1 MEEKKFDLNSLLGM
15 LLLGALAFL
24 FIYQNQPSKEELEK
38 QKAKELRI
46 KDSIANTKKV
56 IQTTKK
62 QEIVTAPVFD
72 TKDSTAMAKVNSTR
86 GTFAYAATLPSAKT
100 NETSLKNGVLEIK
113 VANKG
118 GQITSLKLNKFK
130 TYDAKD
136 LYLIKNN
143 NALLDLSFQ
152 TKDGR
157 IIHTKDMYFEPNI
170 GIDGDNQVLSMRL
183 KVDINNYLEYRY
195 VLKPNDYML
204 DFSIHSVGLANI
216 INTSNSINLDWQ
228 LKAMRSEKSLKYE
241 NRYTELDYLH
251 DGKEFDYLSAMRKED
266 KEEAEN
272 VEWIAFKKQFF
283 ASVLLTDTPF
293 KSVKFTSN
301 NLMQDEEVDTVY
313 LKQFAANITLPKQP
327 NEISA
332 NMQMYYGPTDIKLLK
347 SYENKSLARIVP
359 LGWGIFGWIN
369 KFFIVPLFAY
379 LSSIMG
385 SLGWAIVLMTVI
397 VKLLMSPLLYKSFL
411 SSAKMKVIKP
421 EIQEINDRLKGKENA
436 MKRQQ
441 ETMALQRKAGVN
453 PMAGCVP
460 ALLQMPIFFA
470 LFRFFP
476 ANFDLRQK
484 GFLWAT
490 DLSAYDEIAKLPFHI
505 PFYGSHVS
513 LFPILASI
521 TMFFYMRITQGQ
533 NAGMQQPAQE
543 GMPDMQGMMKLM
555 LYISPLMMLFFFNGY
570 GSGLSIYYF
579 ISQLISIGIMLV
591 IKNYIID
598 EDKIHAQIQVNK
610 QKAPK
615 KKSAFRQRIDDAM
628 KQAQMQQEMQR
639 KGGKKK

>member
-1 MEEKKFDLNSLLGM
+1 MEEKKFDLNSLIGM

-24 FIYQNQPSKEELEK
+24 FIYQSKPSKEELKK
-38 QKAKELRI
+38 QKATELRI
-46 KDSIANTKKV
+46 KDSIANAKDV
-56 IQTTKK
+56 IKTPIK
-62 QEIVTAPVFD
+62 QEIVEAPVYD
-72 TKDSTAMAKVNSTR
+72 VGDSLAMALVNKAK
-86 GTFAYAATLPSAKT
+86 GTFDYAATLPSART
-100 NETSLKNGVLEIK
+100 YETTFKNDILEIK

-118 GQITSLKLNKFK
+118 GQITSLKLNKYQ

-136 LYLIKNN
+136 LYLIRDN

-157 IIHTKDMYFEPNI
+157 NLHTKDMFFEPTLSS
-170 GIDGDNQVLSMRL
+170 DGENQVLSMRL
-183 KVDINNYLEYRY
+183 KVDANKYLEYRY

-204 DFSIHSVGLANI
+204 DFSIHSVGLADV
-216 INTSNSINLDWQ
+216 INTTSNINLDWK
-228 LKAMRSEKSLKYE
+228 LKVFRSEKSLKYE
-241 NRYTELDYLH
+241 NQYTELDYLY
-251 DGKEFDYLSAMRKED
+251 DGDEFDYLSAMSKED
-266 KEEAEN
+266 DEEEKN
-272 VEWIAFKKQFF
+272 VNWIAFKKQFF
-283 ASVLLTDTPF
+283 TSILLTNEPF
-293 KSVKFTSN
+293 KTVKFTSK
-301 NLMQDEEVDTVY
+301 NLMQDEKIDTVY
-313 LKQFAANITLPKQP
+313 LKEFTANISIPVKG
-327 NEISA
+327 NEINAS
-332 NMQMYYGPTDIKLLK
+332 MQMYYGPTEIELLK
-347 SYENKSLARIVP
+347 AYENKSLAKIVP

-369 KFFIVPLFAY
+369 KYFIVPLFAF
-379 LSSIMG
+379 LSSFMG
-385 SLGWAIVLMTVI
+385 SLGWTIVVLTVI

-441 ETMALQRKAGVN
+441 ESMALQRKAGVN

-476 ANFDLRQK
+476 AAFELRQK
-484 GFLWAT
+484 SFLWAD

-505 PFYGSHVS
+505 PFYGSHVA

-521 TMFFYMRITQGQ
+521 TMFFYMKITQGQ
-533 NAGMQQPAQE
+533 QASMQQPAQE
-543 GMPDMQGMMKLM
+543 GMPDMQGMMKIM
-555 LYISPLMMLFFFNGY
+555 LYISPFMMLFFFNGY

-579 ISQLISIGIMLV
+579 VSQLISIGIMLV

-615 KKSAFRQRIDDAM
+615 KKSAFRERLDNAM
-628 KQAQMQQEMQR
+628 KQAQVQQELK